1 MGERQTKL
9 ELFKDNKIQVIT
21 NFNVLTTGFDSP
33 NIEVVIIARPTLSVV
48 LYSQMI
54 GRGLRGKEVG
64 GTEEILLIDVD
75 DNFNNM
81 PNLYKAFTYFNNYF
95 R

>member
-1 MGERQTKL
+1 
-9 ELFKDNKIQVIT
+9 
-21 NFNVLTTGFDSP
+21 
-33 NIEVVIIARPTLSVV
+33 
-48 LYSQMI
+48 MI